1 MGKSKKQKW
10 EFTQRM
16 HECID
21 DYYLNSSWDKVM
33 QGFYF
38 DDKTKTF
45 LPKEGTA
52 MYECCDRIVKK
63 GENLIR
69 HHTSLKHFAYKHKLD
84 PTEMKYIH
92 AAWVFVYRHLKA
104 RAIRKIMQDV
114 STAREFADKLEK
126 F

>member
-21 DYYLNSSWDKVM
+21 DYYLNSGWDKVM

-45 LPKEGTA
+45 LPKKGTPT
-52 MYECCDRIVKK
+52 YECCERIVKK
-63 GENLIR
+63 GEGLIR
-69 HHTSLKHFAYKHKLD
+69 HCTSLKHFAYKHKLD

-92 AAWVFVYRHLKA
+92 AAWVLVYRHLKA
-104 RAIRKIMQDV
+104 RAIKKVIQNV
-114 STAREFADKLEK
+114 NTAREFADKLEK